1 MASLRDKG
9 VRHWA
14 VALVILLLGFAAQPF
29 IQSLPTVQGWK
40 ARLSQELLQLHYRPI
55 LPRYVE
61 LVLIGDEE
69 YWHSELAGRTPTNRD
84 YLARLVD
91 RLVEAD
97 AQAIALDFD
106 MRLPDPTRLEEFSEY
121 RAESDRL
128 ARSILAAAAGRK
140 IVLSKT
146 IRRDGDSYKIEPDL
160 YQLYGICSSLN
171 SDGSWANP
179 GTDSFVID
187 KIAAENISCGYISL
201 TRDKRMLPS
210 RLTLI
215 DGRKLDSFSLAIA
228 RSRNPDEAQRLGDE
242 VRYGSYMPTSRFA
255 QFHAIHTAADLLQ
268 VNPATQR
275 AIHGATIIVGAD
287 HSTVA
292 YGRGGRADLHDTP
305 IGPMNGALIHA
316 NFAEAYLDSRTYGH
330 VPAKVVT
337 VVEFLFVAAGAVLFA
352 LLPGRWMVGASLVG
366 MTALLVFAQW
376 IVLHLSGLS
385 FDAMVPLVGVWLHA
399 VTERLLS

>member
-14 VALVILLLGFAAQPF
+14 VALVILLLGFAAQRF
-29 IQSLPTVQGWK
+29 IQSLPVVQVWK
-40 ARLSQELLQLHYRPI
+40 ARLSQELLQLHFRPI
-55 LPRYVE
+55 QPRYVE

-69 YWHSELAGRTPTNRD
+69 YWHGELAGRTPTKRD

-91 RLVEAD
+91 RLVAAD
-97 AQAIALDFD
+97 AQTIALDFD
-106 MRLPDPTRLEEFSEY
+106 MRLPDPARLEEFPEY
-121 RAESDRL
+121 RAETDRL

-146 IRRDGDSYKIEPDL
+146 IRRNGDAYKLEPDI

-171 SDGSWANP
+171 PDGSWVHS
-179 GTDSFVID
+179 GTASFIID
-187 KIAAENISCGYISL
+187 KNAAENISCGYIAL
-201 TRDKRMLPS
+201 TRDKRMLPL
-210 RLTLI
+210 RLTLD

-228 RSRNPDEAQRLGDE
+228 RSRNPDEAHRLGDE
-242 VRYGSYMPTSRFA
+242 IRYGSYMPTRKFV
-255 QFHAIHTAADLLQ
+255 QFRRIHTAADLLR
-268 VNPATQR
+268 VDPATKR
-275 AIHGATIIVGAD
+275 AVDGATVIVGAD

-292 YGRGGRADLHDTP
+292 YARGRADLHDTP

-337 VVEFLFVAAGAVLFA
+337 VVEILFVAGGAVLFA
-352 LLPGRWMVGASLVG
+352 LLPGRWMVGAALVG
-366 MTALLVFAQW
+366 MTVLLVLVQW

-385 FDAMVPLVGVWLHA
+385 FDAMVPLIGVWLHA
-399 VTERLLS
+399 VAERLLS